1 MNTDRATI
9 CAGMHPGKAVM
20 VEPLLRVRGLSWTAA
35 HADHPLFDQ
44 LDLDIPGGVSLVC
57 GDEGSGKST
66 LLRLLA
72 GQLHPQAGRFFT
84 DRLLQ
89 NQDLLSLV
97 AWHNA
102 SDPGYDAHHVQAL
115 LDQLVPGSEQ
125 AALPALIRGLSL
137 EPHLHKPL
145 YQLSSGSRRKVFIA
159 ASLARNCLLT
169 LLDQP
174 FTALDVP
181 SIGFVHEQLAV
192 RSSQPQRALLIADYT
207 PPKGV
212 ELSGIIDLDR

>member
-1 MNTDRATI
+1 MSPEKTAL
-9 CAGMHPGKAVM
+9 

-72 GQLHPQAGRFFT
+72 GQLPPQAGHFFT
-84 DRLLQ
+84 DRPLQ
-89 NQDLLSLV
+89 SQDLLSLV
-97 AWHNA
+97 AWHDA
-102 SDPGYDAHHVQAL
+102 SNPTFDPQRVQAL
-115 LDQLVPGSEQ
+115 LDQLVPSSEQ
-125 AALPALIRGLSL
+125 AALPTLIQGLSL

-181 SIGFVHEQLAV
+181 SISFLHEQLAA
-192 RSSQPQRALLIADYT
+192 RSSQSRRALLIADYT
-207 PPKGV
+207 PPKGIK
-212 ELSGIIDLDR
+212 LASIIDLDG